1 MKKGLKIFIVAM
13 SLVLVIATAVGTTLA
28 LLTAKTDPVTNTFT
42 AGKVSITLKETPVE
56 KYKLIPGATLAKDP
70 TVTVEAGSENCW
82 LFVKVDVDDILEN
95 KVVVDG
101 GLENIVLFT
110 LDGWTKLDGVD
121 DVYYRDDGVAGS
133 SYKVFTNNQVT
144 VNKNAT
150 TKNIGDA
157 ENAKITITAYA
168 CQKEYVT
175 TVAEAWA
182 AVNA

>member
-28 LLTAKTDPVTNTFT
+28 LLTDVSETVKNTFT
-42 AGKVSITLKETPVE
+42 AGKVEITLAETTTDDDYV
-56 KYKLIPGATLAKDP
+56 LIPGATIDKNP
-70 TVTVEAGSENCW
+70 IVTVKAGSENCY
-82 LFVKVDVDDILEN
+82 LFVKVDVDAKLEG
-95 KVVVDG
+95 V
-101 GLENIVLFT
+101 VLFT
-110 LDGWTKLDGVD
+110 LDGWTKLEGVDGVNN
-121 DVYYRDDGVAGS
+121 VYYRDDGKAGS

-144 VNKNAT
+144 VNKDAT
-150 TKNIGDA
+150 TDKIKAADKA
-157 ENAKITITAYA
+157 TITITAYA